1 LPNATLKQHPDL
13 NCAYA
18 FSVSESIVEVLAEL
32 REALESNG
40 FTRAEAERIILPVP
54 QPLLPLGA
62 QAKTVAVD
70 VEKELDAPL
79 AQKQAEAL
87 AGRVKLDTAKDEVAG
102 VGGVNGVLDVGGG
115 GEPVGVGGG
124 RGWVRGI
131 DVMSRRDCERSSSPQ
146 EGGCKYQTGE
156 SLHWV
161 WFV

>member
-1 LPNATLKQHPDL
+1 MAQ
-13 NCAYA
+13 
-18 FSVSESIVEVLAEL
+18 S
-32 REALESNG
+32 R
-40 FTRAEAERIILPVP
+40 TR

-131 DVMSRRDCERSSSPQ
+131 DVMSRRGCERSSSPQ
-146 EGGCKYQTGE
+146 EDGAVGKQSEAQTALRYVNLFETPSDTFIASICAAEISAVQLTGNE
-156 SLHWV
+156 GTSTV
-161 WFV
+161 